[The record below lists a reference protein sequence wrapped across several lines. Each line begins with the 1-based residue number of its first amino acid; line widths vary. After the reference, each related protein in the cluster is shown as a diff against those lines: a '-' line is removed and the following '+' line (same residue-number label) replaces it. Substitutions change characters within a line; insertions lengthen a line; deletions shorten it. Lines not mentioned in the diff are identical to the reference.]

1 VFGCLGHKS
10 VQSSHKFISSTTD
23 PFHNNSK
30 VITNERSFIMTATKT
45 TSLSPVPK
53 KTVKFAKEVR
63 SAKFASPAAAA
74 EKNTVD
80 VLLQGVNTR
89 RRFPRR
95 GSKTPGMLGMSAS
108 RFIFDNEQCFVREN
122 LESVSAITL
131 MNALHLQ

>member
-1 VFGCLGHKS
+1 VKVATNSFRPTN
-10 VQSSHKFISSTTD
+10 Q
-23 PFHNNSK
+23 FHNNSK

-45 TSLSPVPK
+45 TSLSLIHK

-63 SAKFASPAAAA
+63 STKFASPAAAA

-108 RFIFDNEQCFVREN
+108 RFVFDNEQCLARDM
-122 LESVSAITL
+122 LESDSAITL
-131 MNALHLQ
+131 LNALHLNVH